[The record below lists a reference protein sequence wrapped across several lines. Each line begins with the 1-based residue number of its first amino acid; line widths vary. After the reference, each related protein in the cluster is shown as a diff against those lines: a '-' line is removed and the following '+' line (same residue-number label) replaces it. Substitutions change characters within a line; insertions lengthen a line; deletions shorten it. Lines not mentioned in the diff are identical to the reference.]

1 MISSPLLARIETSKN
16 LPTLPHILLQLI
28 DTCNRKEKGIKELA
42 RLINQDPSLS
52 ERVLRLVNSAY
63 YSLKKKVSSIDQ
75 ALLLLGTDAIKNL
88 AISSSIYQVF
98 NRPRSRSSFDLKLF
112 WWHSLSCGAVSR
124 LIAAK
129 IGYPSPDE
137 AFLSGLLHDIGKILL
152 WVNFEEEYE
161 VILRAS
167 AYQSDAL
174 LKGERELGLT
184 HSQAGAWLVSRWNLH
199 SFLPDAVLYHH
210 DPLERI
216 LHASPLVQIV
226 YSANRLCPMVPQEQ
240 GQGQEVQAAAKLL
253 GLKRQELEQLRD
265 KAEAEVRELAGSL
278 DIEISPPLEQELG
291 LSAEDQGKYDQL
303 TDWVRDI
310 SLLYSSAEALL
321 RASGAEELLKVA
333 RQGLQVLFDPDSV
346 CFFRYEPERLIGVA
360 AGTDDPRDEIRELV
374 IPFRE
379 EASLLVRSLSGRVLE
394 DSLARK
400 QGHKLT
406 ILDEQ
411 LVRFLGGEGFLCL
424 PLSAESEPIGV
435 LVLGVT
441 AAQRSQILGKRKL
454 LGMFANL
461 VSLAMFANLVKE
473 REVQHIR
480 EERVSASSLLARRI
494 VHEAHNPLGIINNYL
509 SILATKL
516 VDNEAAQDDLR
527 IVREEIRRV
536 SQIISELSSFSN
548 HGETPREA
556 VDVNSVLSD
565 LVKISQEAL
574 WQKSKVRVHL
584 GLEPKL
590 PLFKSDKNR
599 LKQVVINLLR
609 NASEAMPGGGS
620 IHIESALEPGDP
632 QYIEIR
638 VKDEGPGIDPEIQK
652 RLFEPFVSSKGHE
665 GLGLSIAY
673 NIVKDLGGE
682 ISYQTG
688 TEGGTTFRIRI
699 PVEPAG

>member
-1 MISSPLLARIETSKN
+1 MTPNPMLARIETSKN

-28 DTCNRKEKGIKELA
+28 ETCNRKEKGIKELA
-42 RLINQDPSLS
+42 GIINQDPSLS

-75 ALLLLGTDAIKNL
+75 ALLLLGMDAIKNL

-98 NRPRSRSSFDLKLF
+98 NRPRSRSAFDLKLF

-124 LIAAK
+124 LFGIK

-161 VILRAS
+161 KILKDS
-167 AYQSDAL
+167 AYRSEAL
-174 LKGERELGLT
+174 IKGEEKLGLT
-184 HSQAGAWLVSRWNLH
+184 HSQAGSWLVSRWNLR
-199 SFLPDAVLYHH
+199 SFLPDAVRYHH
-210 DPLERI
+210 DPIERI
-216 LHASPLVQIV
+216 VHASPLVQIV
-226 YSANRLCPMVPQEQ
+226 YSANRLCPIVPQGE
-240 GQGQEVQAAAKLL
+240 GEGVRAVAKLL
-253 GLKRQELEQLRD
+253 GLKPQEVEQVLT
-265 KAEAEVRELAGSL
+265 KGEAEVRELAGSL
-278 DIEISPPLEQELG
+278 DIEISPPLEEELG

-310 SLLYSSAEALL
+310 SLLQSCAEALL
-321 RASGAEELLKVA
+321 RASGLEDLLRIA
-333 RQGLQVLFDPDSV
+333 RQSLQVLFDPDAA
-346 CFFRYEPERLIGVA
+346 CFFEYEPERLIGLSPE
-360 AGTDDPRDEIRELV
+360 GEGRGEDIRELV

-379 EASLLVRSLSGRVLE
+379 EASLLVRALSGGRLE
-394 DSLARK
+394 DSFALK
-400 QGHKLT
+400 QGERLS

-424 PLSAESEPIGV
+424 PLQAEAEILGV
-435 LVLGVT
+435 LVLGST
-441 AAQRSQILGKRKL
+441 AAQRAHILRKRKL
-454 LGMFANL
+454 LEMFANL
-461 VSLAMFANLVKE
+461 VSLALYANRIKE

-480 EERVSASSLLARRI
+480 EERVSASSLLARRV

-509 SILATKL
+509 SILSTKL

-548 HGETPREA
+548 HGESPREA
-556 VDVNSVLSD
+556 VDVNAILSD

-590 PLFKSDKNR
+590 PLLKSDKNR

-609 NASEAMPGGGS
+609 NASEAMPGGGNV
-620 IHIESALEPGDP
+620 HIESSLEVGEPAR
-632 QYIEIR
+632 IEVR
-638 VKDEGPGIDPEIQK
+638 VRDEGPGIAPEIQK

-682 ISYQTG
+682 IDYQTG
-688 TEGGTTFRIRI
+688 EQGGTTFRVRI
-699 PVEPAG
+699 PVEQTG